1 MLRKVLREP
10 DSCASNQKVSW
21 SATSS
26 SIQVKDRC
34 LISYQSVP
42 RTDGS
47 VTSGGF
53 RAIARFTYGPD
64 QGCGGLVNL
73 TEGRRT
79 ITSLDLDNDG
89 NYEPELNCQW
99 TVVAPAGKVV
109 KLRVTQFDL
118 EVRQNDTH
126 QECWDYLE
134 IRNGE
139 GPFAPKVR
147 F

>member
-1 MLRKVLREP
+1 M
-10 DSCASNQKVSW
+10 
-21 SATSS
+21 
-26 SIQVKDRC
+26 
-34 LISYQSVP
+34 P

-53 RAIARFTYGPD
+53 RAVARFTYGPE

-89 NYEPELNCQW
+89 NYDPELNCQW
-99 TVVAPAGKVV
+99 TVAAPAGKVV
-109 KLRVTQFDL
+109 KLRFTQFQL
-118 EVRQNDTH
+118 EMRQNDTH

-139 GPFAPKVR
+139 GPFAPQVR
-147 F
+147 SFLRSLLQQT